1 MLRRSI
7 DLLKMWIDGFYVIDF
22 QQNDQLYK
30 LFEQFID
37 REVFI
42 GMTLFLFFFEI
53 IIF

>member
-42 GMTLFLFFFEI
+42 GMTLFFYSFLKL
-53 IIF
+53 